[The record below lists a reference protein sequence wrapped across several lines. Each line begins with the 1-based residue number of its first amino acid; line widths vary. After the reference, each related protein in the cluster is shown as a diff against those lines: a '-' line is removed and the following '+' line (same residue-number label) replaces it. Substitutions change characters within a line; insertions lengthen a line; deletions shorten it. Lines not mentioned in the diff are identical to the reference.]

1 MTTLL
6 IVEDAPELVAA
17 APQLVDTVRSAVE
30 DRT

>member
-6 IVEDAPELVAA
+6 IVEDAPELVASA
-17 APQLVDTVRSAVE
+17 SQLVDTVGSSVE